1 MPPEVPPVS
10 RWPNGAVDRGCACV
24 RNWKNWLPPVLTA
37 LTVACLT
44 VLPLRLSGLRDGK
57 LIGTVHAEELGADS
71 NFPARPPELPGR
83 VWLLAERNERP
94 DRLTIVD
101 QQLEGEE
108 LDLAFEQVYEE
119 LRQLEEAGVLPP
131 VSAWEEFD
139 RVTGNR
145 VYLRDQTDLSSAA
158 FWELNVYWKE
168 TGEYMWLY
176 LDKETGRVLAL
187 MSWFYGE
194 TADPE
199 TMGRRF
205 LDRLGLKYE
214 MMEQLDTSALFRLTE
229 SSVLYD
235 FVREGFFFQIQ
246 PIVDWDRADQE
257 ALSDVVYGTWS

>member
-1 MPPEVPPVS
+1 M
-10 RWPNGAVDRGCACV
+10 

-83 VWLLAERNERP
+83 VWLLAERDERP

-108 LDLAFEQVYEE
+108 LDLALEQVQEE

-131 VSAWEEFD
+131 MFAAEGFD

-158 FWELNVYWKE
+158 FLELNVFWE
-168 TGEYMWLY
+168 GTGEYMWLY
-176 LDKETGRVLAL
+176 LDGETGRMLAL

-194 TADPE
+194 TMDPE
-199 TMGRRF
+199 TIGRLF
-205 LDRLGLKYE
+205 LDRLGLEYE

-229 SSVLYD
+229 SSALYD
-235 FVREGFFFQIQ
+235 FVQKGSFFRLQ
-246 PIVDWDRADQE
+246 PMVDWERVDQE
-257 ALSDVVYGTWS
+257 EALYDAAYGLGS